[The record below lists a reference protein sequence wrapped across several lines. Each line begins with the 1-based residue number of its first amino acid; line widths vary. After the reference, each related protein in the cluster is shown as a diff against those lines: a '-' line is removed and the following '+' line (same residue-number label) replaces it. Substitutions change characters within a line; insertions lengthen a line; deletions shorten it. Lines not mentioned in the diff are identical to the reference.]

1 MLVWFCITFLNVV
14 FVHILEAL
22 DPADV
27 IPTFWLYCY
36 SIQEQHLMLQDYTVH
51 ALFRQLTN
59 QAQLDR
65 FINLQLLHIS
75 LLKVYISHLV
85 AQQCPSQSLLF
96 HIYSETKTLYTSYY
110 RVDCCIFFSE
120 AILKVYTVSLNFVST
135 LEAQHIIQNYVC
147 INASLWVF

>member
-1 MLVWFCITFLNVV
+1 MHILVWFCITFLNVV

-59 QAQLDR
+59 
-65 FINLQLLHIS
+65 
-75 LLKVYISHLV
+75 
-85 AQQCPSQSLLF
+85 
-96 HIYSETKTLYTSYY
+96 
-110 RVDCCIFFSE
+110 
-120 AILKVYTVSLNFVST
+120 
-135 LEAQHIIQNYVC
+135 
-147 INASLWVF
+147 